1 MLRAYS
7 RRCVAAARLPLG
19 PLEAL
24 LAGNVDKEV
33 RKDAAAIRSAR
44 SVELLLR
51 QAREIDREFIA
62 RLERFPLVRLR
73 IRYEDVEPLRR
84 RRIERLLEAARALL
98 EPPWRGIR
106 AAASARYSRRE
117 FEALVREHLR
127 LYAAEVHALS
137 RSVRPALLVAPWR
150 ERLRALMEK
159 QANALAREVACL
171 LYDRAMR

>member
-33 RKDAAAIRSAR
+33 RKDAAAIRSAQ
-44 SVELLLR
+44 SVEQLLR
-51 QAREIDREFIA
+51 QAREIDRDFIA
-62 RLERFPLVRLR
+62 RLERVPLVRLR

-84 RRIERLLEAARALL
+84 QRIERLLEAVGALL
-98 EPPWRGIR
+98 REPWGGIR
-106 AAASARYSRRE
+106 AAARAHYSRAE
-117 FEALVREHLR
+117 FETRVHDHLH

-159 QANALAREVACL
+159 QANALAREVAHL